1 MMKIVEDKISI
12 NELQKMAREMFGNL
26 VKIVVDVKKEIM
38 AVNGELHSD
47 EEALLL
53 DKGSKQKDLWGINIY
68 PEIKREEWLE
78 FDSMINVRPSSGN
91 LSRGVDD
98 PEIKRKIIQIVNKL
112 VKE

>member
-1 MMKIVEDKISI
+1 MKIVEDKISI
-12 NELQKMAREMFGNL
+12 NELQKMAKQMFGNL

-47 EEALLL
+47 GEALLL
-53 DKGSKQKDLWGINIY
+53 DKGSKQKDLWGANIY
-68 PEIKREEWLE
+68 PEIKGKERLE

-98 PEIKRKIIQIVNKL
+98 PKIKKKIIEIVSKL
-112 VKE
+112 VEK